1 MHFEVGFLATPLFR
15 KAGPSLFET
24 CLARGGLGRGQSASA
39 SPAREEMDSRGRVD
53 LRSKRLKREEVT
65 KKLKR
70 IPHDSIRILLL
81 GENVL
86 SYVPRDTGSLVNLT
100 VLHLNRNQ
108 LTQLPDSM
116 KVASPRPVL
125 L

>member
-1 MHFEVGFLATPLFR
+1 
-15 KAGPSLFET
+15 
-24 CLARGGLGRGQSASA
+24 
-39 SPAREEMDSRGRVD
+39 MDSRGRVD